1 MGFMLKKFIGFVIQ
15 PLPFALALML
25 AGGLLVLLRR
35 APRLGRWLIGGGFI
49 WLLLLGNSWVG
60 AQLVRPLESQFPP
73 IPELP
78 AGVPVPAALAACRFV
93 AVLGSGHADAPG
105 FSANNELSPPAL
117 ARIVEAVRLLRALPG
132 ARLIVSGPGLPGHA
146 THAEVLSQAA
156 IAFGV
161 APDRI
166 TRIETARDTEDESV
180 ELKRLTGTAQVA
192 LVTSAVHMP
201 RAMALCRHAGVR
213 VLACPADFTAPPN
226 AEEDM
231 TNVFEW
237 DVRALECSSATVR
250 ERVGW
255 LWVWLRGRTSPAPE
269 LAGSG

>member
-1 MGFMLKKFIGFVIQ
+1 MGFMLKKLIGYFIQ

-25 AGGLLVLLRR
+25 AGGLLVLVRR
-35 APRLGRWLIGGGFI
+35 APRLRRWLFGGGFV
-49 WLLLLGNSWVG
+49 WLLLLGNSWIG
-60 AQLVRPLESQFPP
+60 AQLVRPLEAQFPP

-78 AGVPVPAALAACRFV
+78 PGVPVPAALAACRFV

-117 ARIVEAVRLLRALPG
+117 ARIVEGVRLLRALPE

-146 THAEVLSQAA
+146 THAEILSRTA

-180 ELKRLTGTAQVA
+180 ELRRLTGTAQVA

-201 RAMALCRHAGVR
+201 RAVALCRHAGVR

-226 AEEDM
+226 TMESFSDD
-231 TNVFEW
+231 FSW
-237 DVRALECSSATVR
+237 DVRALERSSSAVR
-250 ERVGW
+250 ERLGG
-255 LWVWLRGRTSPAPE
+255 LWVWLRGKTTPAPE
-269 LAGSG
+269 LTGG